1 MACRVTCGFLWAC
14 RKRTIVSWMPLPR
27 RWCRRVREADL
38 AAPEPV
44 FRRVAVIGLGL
55 IGGSLASAM
64 RKYRLAG
71 TVVGFDRKAEDAAL
85 GVELGV
91 IDEAA
96 ESVEQAV
103 RGSDLIVLA
112 VPVRATRAVLEQIQP
127 FLSEDALL
135 TDVGSTKS
143 KIGRASCSGR

>member
-1 MACRVTCGFLWAC
+1 M
-14 RKRTIVSWMPLPR
+14 
-27 RWCRRVREADL
+27 

-103 RGSDLIVLA
+103 QGSDLIVLA

-127 FLSEDALL
+127 FLADDALL

-143 KIGRASCSGR
+143 SFVADVEAVFGTYVGVTCLYA

>member
-1 MACRVTCGFLWAC
+1 ML
-14 RKRTIVSWMPLPR
+14 LPR
-27 RWCRRVREADL
+27 RWYQRVREADL

-55 IGGSLASAM
+55 IGGSLASAI

-91 IDEAA
+91 Y
-96 ESVEQAV
+96 S
-103 RGSDLIVLA
+103 
-112 VPVRATRAVLEQIQP
+112 
-127 FLSEDALL
+127 
-135 TDVGSTKS
+135 
-143 KIGRASCSGR
+143 